1 MNTKWEY
8 KKNKK
13 VDFSPED
20 IGISSVLFNI
30 LIRKK
35 LYTKKEMESFLS
47 PSYEDDIIDPY
58 KFNNIQVAV
67 DRIKKAV
74 SSKEKICIYGDYDA
88 DGVTSCFLLYSF
100 IRKIGGNVIH
110 YIPNRETEGYG
121 LNIDALDNYIKNN
134 NVSLII
140 TVDTGIVNCDCIK
153 HSKNLGIDVIVT
165 DHHEEDLERTPKCA
179 VAIIDPKMKN
189 SNYPFSDL
197 SGCGVA
203 FKLCQAIA
211 LSYKDKKKKDKLS
224 SWLKWNL
231 DLVAISIVTD
241 IMPAVS
247 ENRVFLK
254 YGLIVLNK
262 TRNLG
267 LRALIK
273 NVIKKDII
281 TSNDIGYLIG
291 PRLNAAGRMDHA
303 NTAFYLLKEKDK
315 ESIDSYIRSLSRLNT
330 SRQKIVSA
338 FISKFVAENEKQDSI
353 IIIRADDLP
362 VGIIGLAASR
372 IKEYYNLPCFVFTLS
387 EGLLVG
393 SGRSLNGY
401 DMAKILK
408 KNEKFLVKFGG
419 HKMAC
424 GCSLEEKNY
433 EDFRNSVISG
443 FDKINKSD
451 AIYKSIIID
460 LNIKLS
466 DINRS
471 LLDDISKLE
480 PFGKDN
486 ENPVFSSKKLKITD
500 TKIFG
505 KTFDHFKF
513 TVSQDNNYYNVIA
526 FSEAKL
532 SSDLSVGDEIDLVY
546 EIEEN
551 IWRGVSEIRLKF
563 IDYKKLN

>member
-20 IGISSVLFNI
+20 LGISRTLFDI

-35 LYTKKEMESFLS
+35 LYTKEEMEVFLN
-47 PSYEDDIIDPY
+47 PSYERDVIDPY
-58 KFNNIQVAV
+58 KFNSIKLAV

-74 SSKEKICIYGDYDA
+74 LKKEKICIYGDYDA

-121 LNIDALDNYIKNN
+121 LNKDALNNYIKNN

-140 TVDTGIVNCDCIK
+140 TVDTGIVNYDCIN
-153 HSKNLGIDVIVT
+153 HSKDLGIDVIVT
-165 DHHEEDLERTPKCA
+165 DHHEEDPKRTPKCA
-179 VAIIDPKMKN
+179 VAIIDPKMKD
-189 SNYPFSDL
+189 SNYPFSEL

-203 FKLCQAIA
+203 FKLCQALA
-211 LSYKDKKKKDKLS
+211 LSYKDKKRKDDLS
-224 SWLKWNL
+224 AWLKWNL
-231 DLVAISIVTD
+231 DLVAISIITD

-262 TRNLG
+262 TRNTG
-267 LRALIK
+267 LKELIK
-273 NVIKKDII
+273 TSIKKENI
-281 TSNDIGYLIG
+281 TSSDIGFVIG

-315 ESIDSYIRSLSRLNT
+315 ESISSYIRSLSRLNT
-330 SRQKIVSA
+330 NRQKIVAS
-338 FISKFVAENEKQDSI
+338 FISKFISENKKMDSI
-353 IIIRADDLP
+353 IIIRDDDLP
-362 VGIIGLAASR
+362 VGIVGLAASK
-372 IKEYYNLPCFVFTLS
+372 IKEYYNLPCFVFTLTD
-387 EGLLVG
+387 GLLVG
-393 SGRSLNGY
+393 SGRSLDGY
-401 DMAKILK
+401 DITKSLK
-408 KNEKFLVKFGG
+408 NNEKYLVKFGG

-424 GCSLEEKNY
+424 GCSLKEENY
-433 EDFRNSVISG
+433 EDFRKAVISD
-443 FDKINKSD
+443 FNEFNIPESIFKK
-451 AIYKSIIID
+451 IIID
-460 LNIKLS
+460 LDIKLS
-466 DINRS
+466 DINRN
-471 LLDDISKLE
+471 LLEDISKLE

-486 ENPVFSSKKLKITD
+486 ENPIFSSKKLKITD
-500 TKIFG
+500 AKIFG

-513 TVSQDNNYYNVIA
+513 TVSQDNNYFNVIA
-526 FSEAKL
+526 FSNAKL
-532 SSDLSVGDEIDLVY
+532 SSDISIGDEIDLVY

>member
-1 MNTKWEY
+1 MNIKWEY

-13 VDFSPED
+13 VDFLPED
-20 IGISSVLFNI
+20 LEISSILFDL

-35 LYTKKEMESFLS
+35 LYTKEEIKSFLN
-47 PSYEDDIIDPY
+47 PSYEKDIIDPY
-58 KFNNIQVAV
+58 KFYSIKIAV
-67 DRIKKAV
+67 SRIKKAV
-74 SSKEKICIYGDYDA
+74 LNKEKICIYGDYDA

-121 LNIDALDNYIKNN
+121 LNNDAIDNYIKNN

-140 TVDTGIVNCDCIK
+140 TVDTGIVNCDCIS
-153 HSKNLGIDVIVT
+153 HSKDLGIDVIVT
-165 DHHEEDLERTPKCA
+165 DHHEEDLKRIPKCA
-179 VAIIDPKMKN
+179 IAIIDPKMKK
-189 SNYPFSDL
+189 SNYPFTEL

-211 LSYKDKKKKDKLS
+211 LSYKDKEKKEDLS
-224 SWLKWNL
+224 AWLKWNL

-267 LRALIK
+267 LKELIK
-273 NVIKKDII
+273 TSLKKNNI
-281 TSNDIGYLIG
+281 TSSDIGFVIG

-315 ESIDSYIRSLSRLNT
+315 ESIASYIRSLSRLNT
-330 SRQKIVSA
+330 NRQKIVSLFISE
-338 FISKFVAENEKQDSI
+338 FISKNNKIDSI
-353 IIIRADDLP
+353 IIIRDDNLP
-362 VGIIGLAASR
+362 VGIIGLVASKL
-372 IKEYYNLPCFVFTLS
+372 KEHYNLPCFVFSLS
-387 EGLLVG
+387 DGLLVG
-393 SGRSLNGY
+393 SGRSLDGY
-401 DMAKILK
+401 DITKVLK
-408 KNEKFLVKFGG
+408 DNEKYLIKFGG

-424 GCSLEEKNY
+424 GYSLEEKNY
-433 EDFRNSVISG
+433 NDFKKSVVSD
-443 FDKINKSD
+443 FNKFNTSNF
-451 AIYKSIIID
+451 IFKKIIID

-466 DINRS
+466 DINRN
-471 LLDDISKLE
+471 LLEDISKLE

-486 ENPVFSSKKLKITD
+486 EIPIFSSKKLKVTD

-505 KTFDHFKF
+505 KTFDHFRF
-513 TVSQDNNYYNVIA
+513 TVSQDNIYFNVIA
-526 FSEAKL
+526 FSNAKL
-532 SSDLSVGDEIDLVY
+532 SADISIGDEIDLVY
-546 EIEEN
+546 ELEEN
-551 IWRGVSEIRLKF
+551 IWNGTSEIRLKF

>member
-1 MNTKWEY
+1 MNIKWEY

-13 VDFSPED
+13 VDFLPED
-20 IGISSVLFNI
+20 LEISSILFNL

-35 LYTKKEMESFLS
+35 LYTKEEIKSFLN
-47 PSYEDDIIDPY
+47 PSYEKDIIDPY
-58 KFNNIQVAV
+58 KFYSIKIAV
-67 DRIKKAV
+67 SRIKKAV
-74 SSKEKICIYGDYDA
+74 LNKEKICIYGDYDA

-121 LNIDALDNYIKNN
+121 LNNDAIDNYIKNN

-140 TVDTGIVNCDCIK
+140 TVDTGIVNCDCIS
-153 HSKNLGIDVIVT
+153 HSKDLGIDVIVT
-165 DHHEEDLERTPKCA
+165 DHHEEDLKRIPKCA
-179 VAIIDPKMKN
+179 IAIIDPKMKK
-189 SNYPFSDL
+189 SNYPFTEL

-211 LSYKDKKKKDKLS
+211 LSYKDKEKKEDLS
-224 SWLKWNL
+224 AWLKWNL

-267 LRALIK
+267 LKELIK
-273 NVIKKDII
+273 TSLKKNNI
-281 TSNDIGYLIG
+281 TSSDIGFVIG

-315 ESIDSYIRSLSRLNT
+315 ESIASYIRSLSRLNT
-330 SRQKIVSA
+330 NRQKIVSLFISE
-338 FISKFVAENEKQDSI
+338 FISKNNKIDSI
-353 IIIRADDLP
+353 IIIRDDNLP
-362 VGIIGLAASR
+362 VGIIGLVASKL
-372 IKEYYNLPCFVFTLS
+372 KEHYNLPCFVFSLS
-387 EGLLVG
+387 DGLLVG
-393 SGRSLNGY
+393 SGRSLDGY
-401 DMAKILK
+401 DITKVLK
-408 KNEKFLVKFGG
+408 DNEKYLVKFGG

-433 EDFRNSVISG
+433 NDFKKSVVSD
-443 FDKINKSD
+443 FNKFNTSNF
-451 AIYKSIIID
+451 IFKKIIID

-466 DINRS
+466 DINRN
-471 LLDDISKLE
+471 LLEDISKLE

-486 ENPVFSSKKLKITD
+486 EIPIFSSKKLKVTD

-505 KTFDHFKF
+505 KTFDHFRF
-513 TVSQDNNYYNVIA
+513 TVSQNNIYFNVIA
-526 FSEAKL
+526 FSNAKL
-532 SSDLSVGDEIDLVY
+532 SADIFIGDEIDLVY
-546 EIEEN
+546 ELEEN
-551 IWRGVSEIRLKF
+551 IWNGTSEIRLKF

>member
-1 MNTKWEY
+1 MNIKWEY

-13 VDFSPED
+13 VDFLPED
-20 IGISSVLFNI
+20 LEISRTLFNL

-35 LYTKKEMESFLS
+35 LYTKEEMISFLN
-47 PSYEDDIIDPY
+47 PSYEKDIIDPY
-58 KFNNIQVAV
+58 KFYSIKIAV
-67 DRIKKAV
+67 SRIKKAV
-74 SSKEKICIYGDYDA
+74 LNKEKICVYGDYDA

-121 LNIDALDNYIKNN
+121 LNNDAIDNYIKNN

-140 TVDTGIVNCDCIK
+140 TVDTGIVNCDCIS
-153 HSKNLGIDVIVT
+153 HSKDLGIDVIVT
-165 DHHEEDLERTPKCA
+165 DHHEEDLKRIPKCA
-179 VAIIDPKMKN
+179 IAIIDPKMKK
-189 SNYPFSDL
+189 SNYPFTEL

-211 LSYKDKKKKDKLS
+211 LSYKDKEKKEDLS
-224 SWLKWNL
+224 AWLKWNL

-267 LRALIK
+267 LKELIK
-273 NVIKKDII
+273 TSLKKDNI
-281 TSNDIGYLIG
+281 TSTDIGFVIG

-315 ESIDSYIRSLSRLNT
+315 ESISSYIRSLSRLNT
-330 SRQKIVSA
+330 NRQKIVSLFISE
-338 FISKFVAENEKQDSI
+338 FISKNEKIDSI
-353 IIIRADDLP
+353 IIIRDDNLP
-362 VGIIGLAASR
+362 VGIIGLVASKL
-372 IKEYYNLPCFVFTLS
+372 KEYYNLPCFVFSLS
-387 EGLLVG
+387 DGLLVG
-393 SGRSLNGY
+393 SGRSLDGY
-401 DMAKILK
+401 DITKVLK
-408 KNEKFLVKFGG
+408 DNEKYLVKFGG

-433 EDFRNSVISG
+433 NNFKKSVVSDFNKFNTSNSI
-443 FDKINKSD
+443 FKK
-451 AIYKSIIID
+451 IIID
-460 LNIKLS
+460 FNIKLS
-466 DINRS
+466 DINRN
-471 LLDDISKLE
+471 LLKDIAKLE

-486 ENPVFSSKKLKITD
+486 EIPIFSSKKLEVTD

-505 KTFDHFKF
+505 KTFDHFRF
-513 TVSQDNNYYNVIA
+513 TVSQDNIYFNVIA
-526 FSEAKL
+526 FSNAKL
-532 SSDLSVGDEIDLVY
+532 STDISVGDEIDLVY
-546 EIEEN
+546 ELEEN
-551 IWRGVSEIRLKF
+551 IWNGTSEIRLKF

>member
-20 IGISSVLFNI
+20 IGISSVLFDI

-35 LYTKKEMESFLS
+35 LYTKKEMESFLN
-47 PSYEDDIIDPY
+47 PSYENDIIDPY
-58 KFNNIQVAV
+58 KFNNIKIAV

-74 SSKEKICIYGDYDA
+74 SSKEKVCIYGDYDA

-153 HSKNLGIDVIVT
+153 HSKDLGIDVIVT
-165 DHHEEDLERTPKCA
+165 DHHEEDLTRTPKCA

-189 SNYPFSDL
+189 SNYPFSEL

-211 LSYKDKKKKDKLS
+211 LSYKDKKKKDELS

-262 TRNLG
+262 TRNSG
-267 LRALIK
+267 LKALIK
-273 NVIKKDII
+273 NVIKKDTI

-315 ESIDSYIRSLSRLNT
+315 ESIASHIRSLSRLNT
-330 SRQKIVSA
+330 SRQKIVA
-338 FISKFVAENEKQDSI
+338 GFISKFIAEDEKQDSI

-362 VGIIGLAASR
+362 VGIVGLAASR

-387 EGLLVG
+387 GGLLVG

-443 FDKINKSD
+443 FDKVNKTD
-451 AIYKSIIID
+451 AIYKNIIID

-466 DINRS
+466 DINRN
-471 LLDDISKLE
+471 LLEDISKLE

-486 ENPVFSSKKLKITD
+486 ESPIFSSKKLKITD

-532 SSDLSVGDEIDLVY
+532 SSDISVGDEIDLVY

-551 IWRGVSEIRLKF
+551 IWNGVSEIRLKF